1 MCRANWKVSIN
12 KVHVFATMAFQRIGT
27 KGNTDA
33 KGPTLQELACSF
45 FVRVNPAKQ
54 MCIFGERL
62 CIKTII
68 AEHVETFFRN
78 VNDETLDKVMC
89 GNAFDYFL
97 VIFMALIP
105 KGNMRTVIA
114 DDARLCH
121 RRSSDIADNVF
132 GNCRSRI
139 KIRFWSMHIKAILVN
154 KVELAYEMQ
163 EFRIREIEGKKF
175 LLQIVKKCGH
185 PAFAQ
190 HDIGEI
196 VKLFPWSDLA
206 AGTFGKKHVDMRIP
220 FEIATK
226 SMQDAHHAELKLFF
240 FVLSQ
245 SPILND
251 LCSRAEK
258 DVKQSAIFTKIWA
271 EFLSNGEDNMAVPA
285 VDQFFFNGG
294 SAVIL
299 IGRTTSAA
307 ESGMATKRNKAFA

>member
-1 MCRANWKVSIN
+1 MCRAKWKVSVN
-12 KVHVFATMAFQRIGT
+12 KMHVFAAMAFQRIGT

-45 FVRVNPAKQ
+45 FVRVNSAKQ

-68 AEHVETFFRN
+68 AEHVEALFRN
-78 VNDETLDKVMC
+78 VNNETFDKVVC
-89 GNAFDYFL
+89 RNAFDHFL

-139 KIRFWSMHIKAILVN
+139 KIRFWSMYIKAILVN
-154 KVELAYEMQ
+154 LVELMDQVQ

-175 LLQIVKKCGH
+175 PVQIVKKCGH
-185 PAFAQ
+185 PAFTQ
-190 HDIGEI
+190 HDIGKI
-196 VKLFPWSDLA
+196 VKLFPWGNFA

-226 SMQDAHHAELKLFF
+226 SMQDAHHAELKLLL

-251 LCSRAEK
+251 LCGRAEK
-258 DVKQSAIFTKIWA
+258 DMK
-271 EFLSNGEDNMAVPA
+271 
-285 VDQFFFNGG
+285 
-294 SAVIL
+294 
-299 IGRTTSAA
+299 
-307 ESGMATKRNKAFA
+307 